1 MNRLNRLSTLLA
13 LSYALQMQETQAD
26 AQAAPT
32 PQLTTGGATILHAGQ
47 KFDPKRVSEKIAP
60 LGPINDMILIKDP
73 QGEDRLV
80 ISSQK
85 TPSNSVLFV
94 TSPINRNEERG
105 FGSMYSTTPIGNL
118 AYDKATHRVFSGGT
132 STNIVVADIDGDAGT
147 IAGAKKIKKILFQ
160 ATTPP
165 PYFSTLMGNNPWIF
179 GNTSTGGFRAYICNQ
194 KDTSLSILK
203 LANVTMPSGARTA
216 TAYKNSLVV
225 MGYTLD
231 DPETDTKRTNF
242 SILPYDGVTLI
253 PRSGYIRTRDEHF
266 NGNFL
271 TMGYNPSQNPYY
283 PSNPGYDMVV
293 SLNSRILFIDPS
305 TIIDEVRSLDPGAHG
320 DRGHIT
326 SITPSKEFGY
336 LAVTFSDSLD
346 IGLIPFAENGPRATP
361 AICEELQNNT
371 FYVSYKLPQQYWAEH
386 ECTGDETCEHH
397 DKPFKL
403 TKCPDCA
410 AKDIAPAD
418 CPSATNHV
426 KVINNKFALILYTP
440 LTHRW
445 TYTLNDRVTT
455 KDGSI
460 GLSGVQFA
468 MDTNG
473 YPVIF
478 AKYANSNG
486 YMRVQ
491 GPFSPQSEEAEIQ
504 SAGLS
509 LSVAEQENVNA
520 VLGLDG
526 ITPQKVKGARA
537 RWNKRAPGGAYIA
550 RPEGWKPEPADDARF
565 DKMPRAPFWEKA
577 AGDRRNGRGRAD

>member
-13 LSYALQMQETQAD
+13 LSYALQMQEAQAD
-26 AQAAPT
+26 AQPAPT
-32 PQLTTGGATILHAGQ
+32 PQLTTGGAAILHAGQ
-47 KFDPKRVSEKIAP
+47 KFDPQRVSEKIAA

-85 TPSNSVLFV
+85 TPSNSVLYV

-147 IAGAKKIKKILFQ
+147 IAGAKKIKKIRLE
-160 ATTPP
+160 AATPP
-165 PYFSTLMGNNPWIF
+165 PYFNTLTGNNPWVFWNI
-179 GNTSTGGFRAYICNQ
+179 STAGFRACVCNQ
-194 KDTSLSILK
+194 KDTSLSILN
-203 LANVTMPSGARTA
+203 LASVTMPGGARTA
-216 TAYKNSLVV
+216 TAYQTRLVV
-225 MGYTLD
+225 LGHTLD
-231 DPETDTKRTNF
+231 DSETDTKRTNYSILSYDGF
-242 SILPYDGVTLI
+242 SINSFP
-253 PRSGYIRTRDEHF
+253 GYIRTRDEHL

-271 TMGYNPSQNPYY
+271 TMKYNPNQNPY
-283 PSNPGYDMVV
+283 SSTPGFDMVV
-293 SLNSRILFIDPS
+293 SPNSRILFLDPHGV
-305 TIIDEVRSLDPGAHG
+305 IDEVRSLDPGAHG

-410 AKDIAPAD
+410 AEDIAPAD

-426 KVINNKFALILYTP
+426 KVINNRFALILYTP

-445 TYTLNDRVTT
+445 TYTLNDRLTT

-520 VLGLDG
+520 VLGLNG
-526 ITPQKVKGARA
+526 ITPQKVKGARG
-537 RWNKRAPGGAYIA
+537 NKRATGGAYIA

-577 AGDRRNGRGRAD
+577 AGERRNGRGRTD